1 VLVGLQMV
9 PICQVTPNCL
19 YDREIAY
26 WVDCLINKKEPLV
39 KAEEAAQVTRI
50 LELIYRSSDNG
61 NAINLI

>member
-1 VLVGLQMV
+1 LVLVGLQMV
-9 PICQVTPNCL
+9 PICQITPNCL

-39 KAEEAAQVTRI
+39 KAEEAAQVM
-50 LELIYRSSDNG
+50 IYRSSDNG

>member
-1 VLVGLQMV
+1 MV

-39 KAEEAAQVTRI
+39 KAEEAAQVM
-50 LELIYRSSDNG
+50 IYRSSDNG